1 MVARV
6 DVKLGNM
13 ERQLFL
19 RSLIGVASVAAV
31 PAGVLAGTAAPPT
44 SLGSLFEAL
53 PRPKAGDWVRLV
65 MGSGVDYQKQ
75 IGAAVETT
83 QHGDLLYY
91 ETQVGTPGGSCNP
104 NTMKRTYL
112 SGSRFTS
119 LFDRTPVL
127 ADVANSGTTLTRW
140 SDIGGG
146 QSQAEMDAKL
156 QLLDANYLYDERPLR
171 VISTRSET
179 LPLPAS
185 GPYSGSAESGRGPL
199 HPVATTHVV
208 AEFARPHDSKHRLTR
223 VELWTSPALPFGVA
237 KFRAYARDL
246 APFELRL
253 FSFGRRFKT
262 DLAMSLETIR
272 SITPDGT
279 YVQTS

>member
-1 MVARV
+1 MRR
-6 DVKLGNM
+6 L
-13 ERQLFL
+13 LFV
-19 RSLIGVASVAAV
+19 RSLLGIAGAVVLPGGASAAESVAK
-31 PAGVLAGTAAPPT
+31 TT
-44 SLGSLFEAL
+44 SLATLFDAL
-53 PRPKAGDWVRLV
+53 PRPRAGEWVRLI

-75 IGAAVETT
+75 IGAAVEST

-112 SGSRFTS
+112 SGSRFAS
-119 LFDRTPVL
+119 LFDRTRVL

-146 QSQAEMDAKL
+146 QTQAAMDANL
-156 QLLDANYLYDERPLR
+156 QLLDATYLYDERPLH
-171 VISTRSET
+171 VSSTRRET
-179 LPLPAS
+179 MMLPTS
-185 GPYSGSAESGRGPL
+185 GTYSGSAESSRGAL
-199 HPVATTHVV
+199 HPLATTHVV
-208 AEFARPHDSKHRLTR
+208 AEFAPSRDPKRRLTR
-223 VELWTSPALPFGVA
+223 IELWTSPAVPFGVV
-237 KFRAYARDL
+237 KFRAYAKDL

-253 FSFGRRFKT
+253 YSFGTRFKT